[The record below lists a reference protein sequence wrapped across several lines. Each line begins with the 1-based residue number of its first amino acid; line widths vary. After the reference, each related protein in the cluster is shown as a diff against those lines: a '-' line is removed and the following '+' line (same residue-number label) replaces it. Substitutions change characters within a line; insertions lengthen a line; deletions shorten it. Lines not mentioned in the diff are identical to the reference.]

1 MQKRVVHLILA
12 IIFLTTTIVQSFG
25 SALAV
30 AVNKETMTAN
40 TTSKIVNPRSAI
52 EGANSVSESLASSL
66 QSQSTSS
73 ASTSSDS
80 KSSSKSSDA
89 KSSSNSTSEK
99 ESTKAPT
106 TSKSVLI
113 QPRVIDGDTGYQYPD
128 FSKTLS
134 SQKGI
139 ITVNYDDAGNAHT
152 SVADDSGTLVPDDS
166 LNEIPYPNNAF
177 PVYIPGVSTE
187 TLHGKLATA
196 KNYQLSA
203 AGLDGDKDYIYYTKI
218 MAFRDGN
225 GKQHWIDIKQK
236 FMGLEKH
243 GWYNDWP
250 LWKAKG
256 YKSTSLDSDFVTNWG
271 LGYGL
276 GSNTNKSLQGLF
288 GIGSTFKLNGF
299 RTASMTSPAGAA
311 YSDDAKA
318 NHEYRQAAKVKLEF
332 YDNETGK
339 PITISGFFTVADLDH
354 RDFLQ
359 FSRDSNIQSVYVT
372 NNTVSN
378 NTLKGTFNPASDPST
393 VIVNNIGN
401 NEYTDRN
408 GNFANNGDEWGDN
421 YEVINPDNTD
431 AWATVTF
438 HESQSVEYAVSD
450 WQRMDFL
457 PTALVP
463 VAFSA
468 PGKSGD
474 GDEWNKDWD
483 DNNINYNVV
492 ATLPYR
498 GSTIK
503 NPQHGTAESDTIS
516 TFHPTEKFELT
527 DPINKNLKVD
537 KVTIMQDGVTDVT
550 TNFDIDTTGNKVTA
564 KAKADFLGKEDNY
577 AKTYNM
583 KIETSVAADADL
595 GSLPTVTA
603 TDDKGIKHT
612 YAKIANTA
620 HLDVVKAAGA
630 KAEGWDS
637 NEAFGHVQVPDP
649 VREVQDMKQEI
660 KNYDTA
666 GEDWQPVVDDMSTT
680 QGHVGDKVGYRFSF
694 KAKDSNTASITDASI
709 NAISV
714 NPGLSAPTNAKVTV
728 GSTTT
733 DGTIV
738 EGSTPGVYSIK
749 IDTPIKKGETV
760 TVTFERTANKK
771 GVYMQNGFLKAASLT
786 AAPAGHNLVPDGYMF
801 NFAVIN
807 VAEANNT
814 ATIQQFIKNRDTAN
828 ESWKG
833 PGIGDDKAETSGV
846 PGNIID
852 YKFKITPGAKNTA
865 DLLATALKDIAMK
878 ESGGMTLVNPEG
890 SVDNTK
896 QVKITVDGSQPIYI
910 GGNPISNNA
919 ELNDVFTPL
928 TKGKGMTI
936 EYSAKINATAA
947 VQDVTNDANFYA
959 SNLTGNMPAAS
970 TVADKAHKTP
980 ANQSV
985 LHITM
990 PLQTPT
996 IKQTINNTTSGVAS
1010 TNDGKTAVGKAGD
1023 IIDYQF
1029 YVNAP
1034 ATADK
1039 NLISAALKDIQMRM
1053 DATTDMT
1060 LVPYDATATTPGTTG
1075 QEVKVYMNHMSGK
1088 PVWASVADFKNGT
1101 VKIPTN
1107 PDMTAPVWIQVNYR
1121 MKIGT
1126 SATDGETITNDGN
1139 LYADNLQGTDHKMA
1153 FNQTVLNI
1161 KNKHAATSLKQTIH
1175 NITRPALDDKTET
1188 DPAKTATKSAGK
1200 LGDTIEYKFSAKATD
1215 TNTSDLMNV
1224 ALDHIKMATT
1234 LSPADPNYMTLVK
1247 DPTIS
1252 ISINNGGT
1260 ITTGTEADFNAGKFV
1275 FGNVAAKATISVTY
1289 RMKVGTDKA
1298 QTITNSG
1305 WLTADNL
1312 EGTTVIPNVTP
1323 EQKGIQFN
1331 DTILT
1336 IVPQVNHA
1344 TIEQF
1349 IRNPRTNPTNQAWFG
1364 PGYGDGKAE
1373 TTAAPG
1379 DEITYLFKIQLPTD
1393 TNGKYTND
1401 AALLNAALKDIAMNK
1416 PDDMTLVNLDA
1427 NGTKVQIDYATSPI
1441 EHRVNVNSLADLKD
1455 VALLSPLDTTNK
1467 TMMSSTGVVKVQYR
1481 AKVNANAPAQDV
1493 TNDANFYA
1501 SNLTGDLKDQ
1511 TVANYQQKTKA
1522 NQSIVHIQGKKEV
1535 TIKQQIK
1542 NVFNPSEN
1550 VSDPDD
1556 PKHQDAEGYSIE
1568 TSGTK
1573 DDVIAY
1579 RFTVKAAK
1587 DNTGDITGLKVNNI
1601 KLDQPTKLTHTD
1613 DTSNQPYTLTVAIKN
1628 ADNSSAGTDTG
1639 ATFSA
1644 SYDTITL
1651 TKPLKPGQTV
1661 TITYMMKITAE
1672 IDETP
1677 NGNNVI
1683 HNNGKLT
1690 ADELTKS
1697 VTVGTVT
1704 NNEALKPDA
1713 DGGKMTFNA
1722 TILNLEKGVGKIT
1735 IRYVDLDEDLSHPD
1749 VNVPTTSTDPAG
1761 SKISDS
1767 VTVTGKIGK
1776 PVSEGKYADGT
1787 PVATTDRL
1795 TPKVIAG
1802 YTITSVTETDPLSI
1816 ANGWEAAY
1824 KDDPVFDDSDNR
1836 IITYGYQKR
1845 MISIKA
1851 PEKWDFGHYY
1861 RTQRDITYYLK
1872 ASQKNVPEEVTIDD
1886 QYGVDKWQLQVEQAK
1901 PFMDDRKQEL
1911 TNAELRFK
1919 NANITSET
1927 EENSSVGLNNNKINA
1942 KDILTSRESFELKA
1956 TKDTA
1961 ATVQNLMTYE
1971 HSGTFQK
1978 DNKDLDNS
1986 SKDNRYTDPG
1996 TGRWHYRF
2004 GTSKTADSSIG
2015 LFVPESTKRAP
2026 STYRTTLTWS
2036 LTVAK

>member
-113 QPRVIDGDTGYQYPD
+113 NPRDNNDFTPTDPDSAYPD
-128 FSKTLS
+128 FSTPLS
-134 SQKGI
+134 GQVNI
-139 ITVNYDDAGNAHT
+139 VTVGYDAQGNAHT
-152 SVADDSGTLVPDDS
+152 PNEAN
-166 LNEIPYPNNAF
+166 NEIPYPFNAF
-177 PVYIPGVSTE
+177 PTFIPGVSSE
-187 TLHGKLATA
+187 TD
-196 KNYQLSA
+196 N
-203 AGLDGDKDYIYYTKI
+203 GDTSNNTLLMGDDLTDDDYIYYKKVMSYNDGKKI
-218 MAFRDGN
+218 
-225 GKQHWIDIKQK
+225 HWIDIKQK
-236 FMGLEKH
+236 FVGLERH

-250 LWKAKG
+250 QYKAHGFSDPAGLNSLAGPAQWRFSIGKG
-256 YKSTSLDSDFVTNWG
+256 TNLGETDKMLGIST
-271 LGYGL
+271 
-276 GSNTNKSLQGLF
+276 
-288 GIGSTFKLNGF
+288 TFKVDAF
-299 RTASMTSPAGAA
+299 KKFQIQYPAGGKQSIGPQA
-311 YSDDAKA
+311 YRQ
-318 NHEYRQAAKVKLEF
+318 YRQATKVKLEF
-332 YDNETGK
+332 YDNAGTKNSKGESTE
-339 PITISGFFTVADLDH
+339 PIAISGFLSVADLDH
-354 RDFLQ
+354 RDYIQ
-359 FSRDSNIQSVYVT
+359 FSKSSNINKVYVT
-372 NNTVSN
+372 RNDKSGSI
-378 NTLKGTFNPASDPST
+378 LKGTSLSKDAVQNEDDPMLT
-393 VIVNNIGN
+393 IVNS
-401 NEYTDRN
+401 N
-408 GNFANNGDEWGDN
+408 GNLDYMSKSDLTTSLDAPDSDN
-421 YEVINPDNTD
+421 DIVQDNNTD

-438 HESQSVEYAVSD
+438 DKTNSIQYSVSD
-450 WQRMDFL
+450 PQRLDFIA
-457 PTALVP
+457 TSLVP

-468 PGKSGD
+468 PAKAGD
-474 GDEWNKDWD
+474 GEEYNAKWD
-483 DNNINYNVV
+483 NDTIDYKV
-492 ATLPYR
+492 AAVLPYR
-498 GSTIK
+498 GSTIQD
-503 NPQHGTAESDTIS
+503 PQYAVNSTHTTS
-516 TFHPTEKFELT
+516 TFHAAKEFKLV
-527 DPINKNLKVD
+527 DPIDKNLTVSASDVKISD
-537 KVTIMQDGVTDVT
+537 QAGNDVTSNFTINVTD
-550 TNFDIDTTGNKVTA
+550 NKVTA
-564 KAKADFLGKEDNY
+564 EAKTAFLGANLAAGADTTAVEKNY
-577 AKTYNM
+577 AKTYSM
-583 KIETSVAADADL
+583 DIHATLKADADL
-595 GSLPTVTA
+595 GDYST
-603 TDDKGIKHT
+603 
-612 YAKIANTA
+612 
-620 HLDVVKAAGA
+620 VKANGKSYAVIPNKATLYDVKKDGA
-630 KAEGWDS
+630 DEESFTS
-637 NEAFGHVQVPDP
+637 NEAYGHVQVPDP

-666 GEDWQPVVDDMSTT
+666 GEDCQPVVDDISNTT
-680 QGHVGDKVGYRFSF
+680 GNVGDKIGYRLSF
-694 KAKDSNTASITDASI
+694 KAKTTNTASITDAMI
-709 NAISV
+709 NQIQLS
-714 NPGLSAPTNAKVTV
+714 GLGAPSNVVVTV
-728 GSTTT
+728 GGKAAT
-733 DGTIV
+733 GTLVKI
-738 EGSTPGVYSIK
+738 SDNVYAIK
-749 IDTPIKKGETV
+749 IDTPIKAGQEV
-760 TVTFERTANKK
+760 TVTFDRTTEGAVAKS
-771 GVYMQNGFLKAASLT
+771 YMQLGLLKAVSLT
-786 AAPAGHNLVPDGYMF
+786 TQPGGADAGDDGNLFNPANLTLK
-801 NFAVIN
+801 AQ
-807 VAEANNT
+807 NNT

-910 GGNPISNNA
+910 GGNPISNNT

-959 SNLTGNMPAAS
+959 SNLTGNMPATS
-970 TVADKAHKTP
+970 TVTDKAHKTP
-980 ANQSV
+980 ANQSI

-1039 NLISAALKDIQMRM
+1039 NLINAALKDIQMQM

-1075 QEVKVYMNHMSGK
+1075 QEVKVLMSGMGGN
-1088 PVWASVADFKNGT
+1088 PAWASVADFKNGT
-1101 VKIPTN
+1101 VAIPANPKPTN
-1107 PDMTAPVWIQVNYR
+1107 SFWIQVNYR

-1260 ITTGTEADFNAGKFV
+1260 ITTGTEADFNAGKFA
-1275 FGNVAAKATISVTY
+1275 FGNVTAKATISVTY

-1312 EGTTVIPNVTP
+1312 EGTTVMPNVTP

-1349 IRNPRTNPTNQAWFG
+1349 IRNPRTNPTDQAWFG

-1393 TNGKYTND
+1393 ANGKYTND

-1416 PDDMTLVNLDA
+1416 PDDMTLVDLDA
-1427 NGTKVQIDYATSPI
+1427 NGTKVQIDYATSPT

-1542 NVFNPSEN
+1542 
-1550 VSDPDD
+1550 
-1556 PKHQDAEGYSIE
+1556 
-1568 TSGTK
+1568 TSLTQ
-1573 DDVIAY
+1573 
-1579 RFTVKAAK
+1579 AK
-1587 DNTGDITGLKVNNI
+1587 MSATQMIQNI
-1601 KLDQPTKLTHTD
+1601 R
-1613 DTSNQPYTLTVAIKN
+1613 
-1628 ADNSSAGTDTG
+1628 
-1639 ATFSA
+1639 
-1644 SYDTITL
+1644 
-1651 TKPLKPGQTV
+1651 
-1661 TITYMMKITAE
+1661 
-1672 IDETP
+1672 
-1677 NGNNVI
+1677 
-1683 HNNGKLT
+1683 
-1690 ADELTKS
+1690 
-1697 VTVGTVT
+1697 
-1704 NNEALKPDA
+1704 
-1713 DGGKMTFNA
+1713 
-1722 TILNLEKGVGKIT
+1722 IL
-1735 IRYVDLDEDLSHPD
+1735 
-1749 VNVPTTSTDPAG
+1749 
-1761 SKISDS
+1761 
-1767 VTVTGKIGK
+1767 
-1776 PVSEGKYADGT
+1776 
-1787 PVATTDRL
+1787 
-1795 TPKVIAG
+1795 KVIA
-1802 YTITSVTETDPLSI
+1802 
-1816 ANGWEAAY
+1816 
-1824 KDDPVFDDSDNR
+1824 
-1836 IITYGYQKR
+1836 
-1845 MISIKA
+1845 
-1851 PEKWDFGHYY
+1851 
-1861 RTQRDITYYLK
+1861 LK
-1872 ASQKNVPEEVTIDD
+1872 
-1886 QYGVDKWQLQVEQAK
+1886 QVG
-1901 PFMDDRKQEL
+1901 RK
-1911 TNAELRFK
+1911 
-1919 NANITSET
+1919 
-1927 EENSSVGLNNNKINA
+1927 
-1942 KDILTSRESFELKA
+1942 
-1956 TKDTA
+1956 
-1961 ATVQNLMTYE
+1961 MM
-1971 HSGTFQK
+1971 
-1978 DNKDLDNS
+1978 
-1986 SKDNRYTDPG
+1986 
-1996 TGRWHYRF
+1996 
-2004 GTSKTADSSIG
+2004 
-2015 LFVPESTKRAP
+2015 
-2026 STYRTTLTWS
+2026 
-2036 LTVAK
+2036 